1 MFKKKIAT
9 LITAGLSVM
18 ALYLSLPVRA
28 EKGYDDTS
36 YYFRFEN
43 VEPVFTEARKK
54 EDTTS
59 SYIKCTYCSS
69 NGPYFIASVYGMDSR
84 EPRYGR
90 YDCSGGHTYAIRPGE
105 SCKLVNYVKERGY
118 SYACIKGTPVNNK
131 DYDTYGL
138 WSPDSK

>member
-18 ALYLSLPVRA
+18 ALYLSLPVSA
-28 EKGYDDTS
+28 EGNYGDTS

-43 VEPVFTEARKK
+43 GEPEFTEARKK

-69 NGPYFIASVYGMDSR
+69 NGPYFIASVCGMEST
-84 EPRYGR
+84 EPRYGI
-90 YDCSGGHTYAIRPGE
+90 YDCSGGHVYAIRQGE
-105 SCKLVNYVKERGY
+105 NCKLINYVKERGY
-118 SYACIKGTPVNNK
+118 SYACIKGTPIKNTT
-131 DYDTYGL
+131 YDTYGV